1 MALERRGRDAIVTT
15 TICTTSAIS
24 SRSMRRERWLQLGRR
39 RNEWMHPAKRRRTL
53 WFAGLT
59 DDAHTMNSSTV
70 RHRAAAK
77 QHALAR
83 THSWDSYPKDG
94 SSITQQ
100 NKKIHAG
107 LLYRVISIV
116 SLFTITVLLISRAH
130 KSHRTTR
137 ISGGRENL
145 SFVTVVMPR

>member
-1 MALERRGRDAIVTT
+1 MHNDMSNLIIMFEGWYAGNNLEEVPPKAVFLRLFVCSYRTPT
-15 TICTTSAIS
+15 TITVSKKI
-24 SRSMRRERWLQLGRR
+24 M
-39 RNEWMHPAKRRRTL
+39 P
-53 WFAGLT
+53 
-59 DDAHTMNSSTV
+59 MNSNTV

-77 QHALAR
+77 QHAPAR
-83 THSWDSYPKDG
+83 TLSWDSNPKGG

-116 SLFTITVLLISRAH
+116 SLFTITVLLISRAD
-130 KSHRTTR
+130 KSHRITR
-137 ISGGRENL
+137 ISGGRENI